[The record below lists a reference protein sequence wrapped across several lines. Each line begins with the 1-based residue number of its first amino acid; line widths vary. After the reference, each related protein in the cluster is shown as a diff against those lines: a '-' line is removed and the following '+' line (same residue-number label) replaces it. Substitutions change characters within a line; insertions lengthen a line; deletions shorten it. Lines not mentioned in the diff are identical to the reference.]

1 MYKLYT
7 RQFFFPYTSI
17 KVVNSIPQITSV
29 QIVYSM
35 SKLTQVTKKCH
46 CDYKHNRI
54 KYCTSSIQLI
64 LYTSVIN
71 VYKLS
76 QITKSLTDISNSDLL
91 MRECLSNLLDLR
103 Q

>member
-35 SKLTQVTKKCH
+35 FKLTQVVKECYY
-46 CDYKHNRI
+46 DYKRNRVN
-54 KYCTSSIQLI
+54 YCTSSIQLVV
-64 LYTSVIN
+64 YTSVKN

-91 MRECLSNLLDLR
+91 MRVCLSNLLDLR

>member
-29 QIVYSM
+29 QTVYSM
-35 SKLTQVTKKCH
+35 SKLTRVVKECH
-46 CDYKHNRI
+46 YDYKRNRI
-54 KYCTSSIQLI
+54 KYCTSSIQI
-64 LYTSVIN
+64 IVYTSVIN
-71 VYKLS
+71 VYKPS
-76 QITKSLTDISNSDLL
+76 QITRSLTDISNSDLL

>member
-29 QIVYSM
+29 QTVYSM
-35 SKLTQVTKKCH
+35 SKLTRVVKECH
-46 CDYKHNRI
+46 YDYKCNRV
-54 KYCTSSIQLI
+54 KYCTSSIQI
-64 LYTSVIN
+64 IVYTSVIN
-71 VYKLS
+71 VYKPS
-76 QITKSLTDISNSDLL
+76 QITRSLTDISNSDLL

-103 Q
+103 L